1 MEKSV
6 ISTNQSILKKFKII
20 NMEKAKRIVL
30 GEGEIIG
37 HKHILE
43 SSKEMEYETQPESIT
58 FMLNSL
64 GVLTHDEHD
73 RMVFDKGTYRSY
85 NQVEFNPFDN
95 TVQRVF
101 D

>member
-1 MEKSV
+1 M
-6 ISTNQSILKKFKII
+6 N
-20 NMEKAKRIVL
+20 KAKRIVL

-43 SSKEMEYETQPESIT
+43 SEKEMEYQQIDDSIS
-58 FMLNSL
+58 FMLKSM
-64 GVLTHDEHD
+64 GILTHDEHD
-73 RMVFDKGTYRSY
+73 KMVFTPGKYRSY

>member
-1 MEKSV
+1 MANK
-6 ISTNQSILKKFKII
+6 
-20 NMEKAKRIVL
+20 MEKAKRIVL

-43 SSKEMEYETQPESIT
+43 STKDIEFLPSSDGIS
-58 FMLNSL
+58 FMLKSM

-73 RMVFDKGTYRSY
+73 KMVFPPGEYVSY

-95 TVQRVF
+95 SINNVF

>member
-1 MEKSV
+1 MK
-6 ISTNQSILKKFKII
+6 Q
-20 NMEKAKRIVL
+20 KAKRIVL

-43 SSKEMEYETQPESIT
+43 SKINISYSKDSDSIS
-58 FMLNSL
+58 FMLSHL
-64 GVLTHDEHD
+64 GVLTHDEHAK
-73 RMVFDKGTYRSY
+73 MVFEKGNYRSY

-95 TVQRVF
+95 TVNRVF

>member
-1 MEKSV
+1 
-6 ISTNQSILKKFKII
+6 
-20 NMEKAKRIVL
+20 MEKAKRIVL

-43 SSKEMEYETQPESIT
+43 SKSDISYEKTDKSIS
-58 FMLNSL
+58 FMLKSM
-64 GVLTHDEHD
+64 GILTHDEHD
-73 RMVFDKGTYRSY
+73 RMVFEPGNYKSY
-85 NQVEFNPFDN
+85 NQVEFNPFDG

>member
-1 MEKSV
+1 M
-6 ISTNQSILKKFKII
+6 N
-20 NMEKAKRIVL
+20 KAKKIVL

-43 SSKEMEYETQPESIT
+43 SKKDMEYSQTTDSIS
-58 FMLNSL
+58 FMLKDM
-64 GVLTHDEHD
+64 GILTHDEHD
-73 RMVFDKGTYRSY
+73 KMVFTSGKYRSY

-95 TVQRVF
+95 SVQRVF

>member
-1 MEKSV
+1 MK
-6 ISTNQSILKKFKII
+6 N
-20 NMEKAKRIVL
+20 KAKRIVL

-43 SSKEMEYETQPESIT
+43 SKKDIT
-58 FMLNSL
+58 WEQDDNGISFMLKEI
-64 GVLTHDEHD
+64 GILTHDEHAK
-73 RMVFDKGTYRSY
+73 MVFPKGNYRSY

-95 TVQRVF
+95 SVQRVF

>member
-1 MEKSV
+1 M
-6 ISTNQSILKKFKII
+6 Q
-20 NMEKAKRIVL
+20 KAKRIVL

-43 SSKEMEYETQPESIT
+43 STRDIEYSTNKESID
-58 FMLNSL
+58 FMLDSM
-64 GVLTHDEHD
+64 GILTHDEHSK
-73 RMVFDKGTYRSY
+73 MVFGKGRYRSY

-95 TVQRVF
+95 TVNRVF

>member
-1 MEKSV
+1 MK
-6 ISTNQSILKKFKII
+6 
-20 NMEKAKRIVL
+20 KAKRIVL

-43 SSKEMEYETQPESIT
+43 SKKDIEYREDSNGIT
-58 FMLNSL
+58 FMLKEM
-64 GVLTHDEHD
+64 GILTHDEHAK
-73 RMVFDKGTYRSY
+73 MVFPKGKYRSY

-95 TVQRVF
+95 SVSRVF

>member
-1 MEKSV
+1 MK
-6 ISTNQSILKKFKII
+6 
-20 NMEKAKRIVL
+20 KAKRIVL

-43 SSKEMEYETQPESIT
+43 SKKDIQFAKEGDEIT
-58 FMLNSL
+58 FMLNEM
-64 GVLTHDEHD
+64 GILTHDEHAK
-73 RMVFDKGTYRSY
+73 MVFSAGVYRSY

-95 TVQRVF
+95 TVNRVF

>member
-1 MEKSV
+1 M
-6 ISTNQSILKKFKII
+6 Q
-20 NMEKAKRIVL
+20 KAKRIVL

-43 SSKEMEYETQPESIT
+43 SKTDITYEQDNNGIS
-58 FMLNSL
+58 FMLKAM
-64 GVLTHDEHD
+64 GILTHDEHAK
-73 RMVFDKGTYRSY
+73 MVFGPGSYRSY

-95 TVQRVF
+95 TVNRVF

>member
-1 MEKSV
+1 MANK
-6 ISTNQSILKKFKII
+6 
-20 NMEKAKRIVL
+20 MEKAKRIVL

-43 SSKEMEYETQPESIT
+43 STKDIEFLQSSDGIS
-58 FMLNSL
+58 FMLKSM
-64 GVLTHDEHD
+64 GILTHDEHD
-73 RMVFDKGTYRSY
+73 KMVFPPGEYVSY

-95 TVQRVF
+95 SINNVY